1 MIADP
6 GSYQLLQRVWTIVWE
21 ADPRTGLCRY
31 VAAQAEQL
39 GYPTE
44 HWRRIPYFWQ
54 TVVVPE
60 DRHFLTQPLPSG
72 TETGIECRVIRA
84 DGVVMPAQ
92 LQLTAAAAEADR
104 PAALHG
110 SFLICAAEREAAATL
125 AASRDDLT
133 GLPNRNLMLDR
144 IGQAIALAGR
154 SEQWLA
160 VLSID
165 FDRFKLINDSL
176 GHEIGDKLLVAASVR
191 LDSGIRE
198 ADTVARLG
206 GDEFVILAT
215 GIGKFEDIHCVA
227 QKILDL
233 LAAPFYIDGHTLFLT
248 VSIGVCAFPKD
259 GADAVLLLKRADT
272 AMYRA
277 KEQGKNRYLYFSD
290 EMNAA
295 NAHRLHLE
303 NELRLALERRQL
315 ALHYQPQI
323 DLDSGRIIGVEA
335 LARWHHPT
343 LGWISPAEFI
353 KIAEETA
360 LIVPLGRWVLETG
373 CRQVG
378 AWRAAG
384 LPALRM
390 AINLSPVQFTEHCMA
405 DCIEAVLR
413 ETGLDP
419 RLLELELTESLLMRN
434 VEESL
439 ATLRALRAMGICL
452 AVDDFGTGYSSLSYL
467 SRFPVTT
474 VKIDQSFTRELTSDP
489 NVAALVRS
497 IISMAHELRLRVIAE
512 GVETEGQLN
521 FLTNHRCNEVQ
532 GYFLGKPL
540 PAEDFIDFYHR
551 FDRSVARRGGDSE
564 ERRLLVVDDEA
575 KVVEALVRQL
585 DGDGYRILTA
595 TGGAE
600 ALEILARQRVG
611 VIVSGQRMPGM
622 SGVEFF
628 GKVKDLYPATARII
642 LSGFNDLQT
651 VTDAI
656 NQGAIYKFLNKP
668 WREEHLREA
677 VREAFERYELTLENA
692 ALGRALEQANAELSA
707 INQDLERR
715 ISEKTREIGR
725 GINILQ
731 VSREVLEHLPTAVIG
746 IDDDGL
752 IVMANRQANRLLGN
766 ENGLPLLSCEASQRL
781 PTEVLAVLADP
792 DGRERRISLN
802 GGLSAWALCRTMG
815 ADSVSRGRILMLWP
829 ESGQEN
835 PRQ

>member
-6 GSYQLLQRVWTIVWE
+6 ESYQLLQRIWTIAWE

-31 VAAQAEQL
+31 VSDQTERL
-39 GYPTE
+39 GYPAE

-54 TVVVPE
+54 TVVIPE
-60 DRHFLTQPLPSG
+60 DRHLLTQLSPSG
-72 TETGIECRVIRA
+72 TECRVARA
-84 DGVVMPAQ
+84 DGAQMPAR
-92 LQLTAAAAEADR
+92 LQLSTAAAESDR

-110 SFLICAAEREAAATL
+110 TMLIYAAERAAVATQ
-125 AASRDDLT
+125 AASRDELT

-154 SEQWLA
+154 SEHWLA

-215 GIGKFEDIHCVA
+215 GIGKFEDIHCIA

-259 GADAVLLLKRADT
+259 GADAVVLLKRADT

-303 NELRLALERRQL
+303 NELRLALEHRQL

-335 LARWHHPT
+335 LARWRHPT

-384 LPALRM
+384 LPPLRM
-390 AINLSPVQFTEHCMA
+390 AINLSPVQFTEHSMA

-434 VEESL
+434 VEESIG
-439 ATLRALRAMGICL
+439 TLRALRAMGICL

-521 FLTNHRCNEVQ
+521 FLANHRCNEVQ

-540 PAEDFIDFYHR
+540 PADEFIDFYRR
-551 FDRSVARRGGDSE
+551 FDRLAARRGGGDSE
-564 ERRLLVVDDEA
+564 ERRLLVVDDET

-585 DGDGYRILTA
+585 DGDGYRIMTA

-628 GKVKDLYPATARII
+628 RKVKDLYPATARII
-642 LSGFNDLQT
+642 LSGFNDIQT

-668 WREEHLREA
+668 WREEHLRDA
-677 VREAFERYELTLENA
+677 VREAFQRYELTLENA

-707 INQDLERR
+707 INRDLERR
-715 ISEKTREIGR
+715 IAEKTRELGR
-725 GINILQ
+725 GINMLQ
-731 VSREVLEHLPTAVIG
+731 VSREILEHLPTAVIG

-752 IVMANRQANRLLGN
+752 IVMANRQANRLLASDDGI
-766 ENGLPLLSCEASQRL
+766 PLLSCEASLRL
-781 PTEVLAVLADP
+781 PAAALAVLADP
-792 DGRERRISLN
+792 DGRERRIVLT

-835 PRQ
+835 SRP